1 MPYRV
6 TVLYVEP
13 TYARYAGQRPVPRRW
28 SIEIDAPDPPAAVH
42 AALDRFHELSR
53 LSGVGWIREVVS
65 WDVTATPRA
74 G

>member
-13 TYARYAGQRPVPRRW
+13 TYARYVDRPPVARRW
-28 SIEIDAPDPPAAVH
+28 SIDVEAPDAPAAVH
-42 AALDRFHELSR
+42 AALDRFHELAR

-65 WDVTATPRA
+65 WDVTTT
-74 G
+74 